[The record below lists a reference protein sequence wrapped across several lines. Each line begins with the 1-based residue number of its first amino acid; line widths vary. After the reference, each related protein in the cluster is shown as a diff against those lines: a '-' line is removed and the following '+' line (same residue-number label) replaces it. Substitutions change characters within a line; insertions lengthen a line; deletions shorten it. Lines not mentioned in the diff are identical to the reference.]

1 MKSQCLAI
9 AGLVGVALLAGCGS
23 SEPGRVPVFKAAG
36 KITFNNQPLEGA
48 FLVLHPKVAT
58 TTPDVPKP
66 TALVKPDGSFEPT
79 TFNSADGA
87 PAGEYVVTVEWRK
100 LVNVGGDWTPG
111 PNLLPP
117 KYSNP
122 ATSDLVIQVA
132 EGSNELP
139 PITLR

>member
-1 MKSQCLAI
+1 MI
-9 AGLVGVALLAGCGS
+9 VALLLAGCDDSG
-23 SEPGRVPVFKAAG
+23 PIRVPVFKAAG

-48 FLVLHPKVAT
+48 FLVLHPKVAAAT
-58 TTPDVPKP
+58 TDVPKP
-66 TALVKPDGSFEPT
+66 TALVKPDGSLEPT

-100 LVNVGGDWTPG
+100 LVNVGGEWTPG

-117 KYSNP
+117 KDSKP
-122 ATSDLVIQVA
+122 ETSGVVIQVA
-132 EGSNELP
+132 EGSSELP